1 MSFLYLNQAVEAF
14 TCKTNHSVQK
24 DNTVVDHL
32 YGREN
37 GDFDEHKELLA
48 DAVKEKD
55 VVNVD
60 YKTM

>member
-1 MSFLYLNQAVEAF
+1 M
-14 TCKTNHSVQK
+14 
-24 DNTVVDHL
+24 DHL